1 MPRHM
6 ALNTRLHLV
15 PVFVESLEEDF
26 RHAIVNHSGSKPES
40 KEQCLHYVVGN
51 LRRVAE

>member
-1 MPRHM
+1 M

-26 RHAIVNHSGSKPES
+26 RHAIVNHSGSTPES
-40 KEQCLHYVVGN
+40 KEHCLHYVVGN
-51 LRRVAE
+51 LGRVAE